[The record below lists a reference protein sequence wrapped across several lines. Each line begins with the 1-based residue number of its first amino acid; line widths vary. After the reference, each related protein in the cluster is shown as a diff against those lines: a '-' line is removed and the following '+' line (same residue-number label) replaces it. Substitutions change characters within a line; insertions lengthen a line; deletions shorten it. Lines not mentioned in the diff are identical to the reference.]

1 MNKYLSLV
9 FLYNRASHK
18 KILLI
23 AAAIPLCLI
32 VIFLL
37 RVGNPYE
44 AGSYMLMERAFG
56 GPWAV
61 LLFIAVNVT
70 ALIAV
75 ADSLNGRKALKT
87 SCSTTGYTMRR
98 LRLSPISSYLTI
110 FIYYLAIILIFWGV
124 AIASLYVIGK
134 LSLTMAGATGID
146 TKLALGMLRTEI
158 GHALIPVAHPIV
170 IIFNITAVL
179 ALAGEC
185 ARSCYL
191 SWHNGTP
198 SAGVVLVIVP
208 MFIVWTYDPANSY
221 ILVAILIVF
230 LFSAL
235 SLGDIISREKRPKG
249 DPFKVNKH
257 DGIVDLD
264 GTEYDDNLYLEV
276 NSSAEAYGSDLE
288 EASLLQRYG
297 RSEENGGRKGIKKFN
312 PVWLRRR
319 FMPLG
324 INLEKTNFFFGVCIF
339 TGIAEHLVYYG
350 KYLIQL
356 NEIKNSIKEI
366 TIDSGVKMPYFWELE
381 THAYYGYLIG
391 ILLAIFLQAYWNY
404 EYYNKKTKSV
414 YVMKRL
420 PDCKEYTRTIWGA
433 PMIQALFIVLI
444 MIVQTILDLCLYA
457 FVTPQLALHPDFLSH
472 ILPF

>member
-56 GPWAV
+56 GSWAV

-179 ALAGEC
+179 ALASEC

-198 SAGVVLVIVP
+198 SAGVVLVRVP

-221 ILVAILIVF
+221 ILVAILIIF
-230 LFSAL
+230 LFSISIFSNS
-235 SLGDIISREKRPKG
+235 SLIFTFANSLITFSISSFNP
-249 DPFKVNKH
+249 
-257 DGIVDLD
+257 
-264 GTEYDDNLYLEV
+264 LYL
-276 NSSAEAYGSDLE
+276 A
-288 EASLLQRYG
+288 
-297 RSEENGGRKGIKKFN
+297 
-312 PVWLRRR
+312 
-319 FMPLG
+319 
-324 INLEKTNFFFGVCIF
+324 
-339 TGIAEHLVYYG
+339 
-350 KYLIQL
+350 
-356 NEIKNSIKEI
+356 
-366 TIDSGVKMPYFWELE
+366 
-381 THAYYGYLIG
+381 
-391 ILLAIFLQAYWNY
+391 
-404 EYYNKKTKSV
+404 
-414 YVMKRL
+414 
-420 PDCKEYTRTIWGA
+420 
-433 PMIQALFIVLI
+433 
-444 MIVQTILDLCLYA
+444 
-457 FVTPQLALHPDFLSH
+457 
-472 ILPF
+472 